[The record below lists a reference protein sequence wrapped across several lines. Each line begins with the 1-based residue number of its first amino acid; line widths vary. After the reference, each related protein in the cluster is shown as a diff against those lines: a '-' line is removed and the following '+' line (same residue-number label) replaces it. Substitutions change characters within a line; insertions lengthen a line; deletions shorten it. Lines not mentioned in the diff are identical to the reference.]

1 MPPANSQTYSD
12 TEDAA
17 QRLAEI
23 PRNERERAERLQT
36 TNGSNGPSG
45 QSGLRSIGEF
55 GPNSIK
61 ARLQYQREMFETF
74 EDISR
79 AWLARATTETE
90 LVFALPAR
98 LTAARTVPDAVSA
111 YQEWLTE
118 WMNMIGEDSRLLLTD
133 GGKVMGAGARC
144 FAGASPAVTT

>member
-1 MPPANSQTYSD
+1 MPPEDSQTYSD
-12 TEDAA
+12 AEDAA
-17 QRLAEI
+17 QRPAEI
-23 PRNERERAERLQT
+23 PRNERERAEGLQT
-36 TNGSNGPSG
+36 TKGLSGPSG
-45 QSGLRSIGEF
+45 QFGLRSIGDF

-61 ARLQYQREMFETF
+61 AGLQYQREMLETF

-79 AWLARATTETE
+79 TWLARATTETE
-90 LVFALPAR
+90 FVFALPAR

-144 FAGASPAVTT
+144 FAGASPVMTT